1 MSRTRISPVE
11 KIAAVQMYLDGKG
24 SQKSIAV
31 ALNISNRCFQ
41 QWIRNYESMGTDAFL
56 MVGHKKYSAA
66 SKQNAVLAYLEGAGS
81 QDDIC
86 KKYGIRSRNQ
96 LQKWIMKYNRH
107 EKLKTSG
114 TGGTVIMTKAR
125 KTSMDER
132 IKIVSYCIANDKN
145 YGETAEKFNVSYQQ
159 VYSWIKKYT
168 ARGIEGL
175 EDRRGRSEP
184 IVRPVTDI
192 EKLKAELELEKAKN
206 QRLQVE
212 NDFLKKLE
220 EIERRRY

>member
-1 MSRTRISPVE
+1 MRISVTFC
-11 KIAAVQMYLDGKG
+11 AGAV
-24 SQKSIAV
+24 
-31 ALNISNRCFQ
+31 
-41 QWIRNYESMGTDAFL
+41 L
-56 MVGHKKYSAA
+56 MVCVTVYAGDVMATTTGSNVPSIEVPYAILT
-66 SKQNAVLAYLEGAGS
+66 VLAGMGGAA
-81 QDDIC
+81 
-86 KKYGIRSRNQ
+86 
-96 LQKWIMKYNRH
+96 LTAWAM
-107 EKLKTSG
+107 
-114 TGGTVIMTKAR
+114 VAR
-125 KTSMDER
+125 MDER

-168 ARGIEGL
+168 ARGVEGL

-184 IVRPVTDI
+184 IDKPVTDI